1 MLFGQPQFLP
11 LLALASLPLLIHLL
25 ARRQRKIVKF
35 SMTRFLQEV
44 AQQTQG
50 RKWLRELLL
59 LLLRT
64 GSIFFALLTLLRP
77 YAPVPLPLPP
87 APTSI
92 AIVLDNSLSMQGKE
106 QNDRIWFERALK
118 WCEQAMENLP
128 AEIALLAADNASEPI
143 CDFTEDLQQRLKAI
157 KGVRPTFK
165 ALDLTPALQT
175 ADNLLAR
182 LPSAVKKVVV
192 VTDLQS
198 EPFRSLNF
206 PSLKNPVLVVD
217 VKSSEGIGNVRLN
230 AKLQLPLDPNTDGSI
245 ICQLENLSA
254 QKMNGTIVALA
265 SGKPFTRTKISLQP
279 QTQVDITLPLPSWVL
294 ESSDEK
300 GLVQVEVR
308 WHSELD
314 ILSWDDFLRFAFKSP
329 KQIRAINAVR
339 EGRQF
344 VDAALRATNI
354 SPVAT
359 ANFQNADVVIT
370 SPPTNPKMAQS
381 LAEWVRQG
389 RVALIVS
396 DSFVSPFWSMVGVS
410 TKRVEQGE
418 KLRVQWV
425 DEINPILKG
434 LGASLQAVRAQPSLS
449 FQEGQRNLKTLASLS
464 DGTPFLVEFTFGL
477 GRCFILTTSLNPQRT
492 TLIYSPAFVPLL
504 YRLVRFA
511 THGQELSAIEAES
524 KPKATPKNSTVVPKS
539 ESDFRLPTRK
549 EVEGKLS
556 RIGGAIVSTKLSPNS
571 LLSET
576 KLRDL
581 TNLSLLL
588 ALFCLLTETA
598 LTLLWW
604 RRIR

>member
-25 ARRQRKIVKF
+25 ARRQRRIIKF

-64 GSIFFALLTLLRP
+64 GAIFFALLTLLRP

-118 WCEQAMENLP
+118 WCEQAMKNLP

-230 AKLQLPLDPNTDGSI
+230 AKLQLPLDPNTDGLI

-265 SGKPFTRTKISLQP
+265 SGKPFKRTKISLQP

-300 GLVQVEVR
+300 GLVQVKVR

-354 SPVAT
+354 LPVAT

-396 DSFVSPFWSMVGVS
+396 NSFVSPFWSMVGVS
-410 TKRVEQGE
+410 TKRVGQGE

-425 DEINPILKG
+425 DETNPILKG

-464 DGTPFLVEFTFGL
+464 DGTPLLVEFTFGL

-581 TNLSLLL
+581 TSLSLLL